1 MTSWS
6 SCRGAENSAKQEAG
20 DCVSKKPVLAGA
32 WGRKSLCGGLREAAL
47 AAGKVRP
54 GGPGLGGLAL
64 NA

>member
-47 AAGKVRP
+47 AAGRQMP
-54 GGPGLGGLAL
+54 SRHHG
-64 NA
+64 